1 MDPDRHHTAKLHE
14 KKYEKRG
21 ALQRLSPSGAIHGG
35 DMRQLATSTIDEEAT
50 RHDHRELGGE
60 LGICLEA
67 QQEAAV
73 VTAIRGEANIELAE
87 LVKQYR
93 TRPATSL
100 TPMERF
106 NMPDSVEHPFPMYA
120 KQEMASW
127 GVEDASMRSLDRRVE
142 LARIVESPPDRATQS
157 IQPTDP
163 PLYALHSDGMSER
176 RDATTERI
184 LLQKE
189 DVSAA
194 GASGK
199 ET

>member
-1 MDPDRHHTAKLHE
+1 MDPDRHDTAKLHE
-14 KKYEKRG
+14 QERGKGG
-21 ALQRLSPSGAIHGG
+21 ALQRLSPTGAINGS

-50 RHDHRELGGE
+50 RRDHRELGGE

-106 NMPDSVEHPFPMYA
+106 KMADSVEHPFPMYA
-120 KQEMASW
+120 KQEMVSW

-142 LARIVESPPDRATQS
+142 LARVVESPPARAAQS
-157 IQPTDP
+157 IQTTGP
-163 PLYALHSDGMSER
+163 PLHALHSDGMSER
-176 RDATTERI
+176 GDATTERI

-194 GASGK
+194 GASRK

>member
-14 KKYEKRG
+14 RKYEKGG

-50 RHDHRELGGE
+50 RRDHRALGGE

-73 VTAIRGEANIELAE
+73 VTAIRGNANIELAD

-100 TPMERF
+100 TPVERF
-106 NMPDSVEHPFPMYA
+106 KMPDSVEHPFPMYA
-120 KQEMASW
+120 KQEMAAW
-127 GVEDASMRSLDRRVE
+127 GVEDASMGSLDRRVE
-142 LARIVESPPDRATQS
+142 LARIIRSAPDRAAQS
-157 IQPTDP
+157 IQTTSPRSHGLP
-163 PLYALHSDGMSER
+163 SDSISEA
-176 RDATTERI
+176 RDANRERTPR
-184 LLQKE
+184 KE
-189 DVSAA
+189 EGQSDA
-194 GASGK
+194 GAGRY
-199 ET
+199 